1 MSKLAE
7 SLSYGEEVYE
17 DHHQEEFQT
26 LSRSFED
33 EYEKVSA
40 IETRLK
46 ETANDMFYPRIFSR
60 QNVGLFLFL
69 SEYKK

>member
-7 SLSYGEEVYE
+7 ALSYGGEVCEEK
-17 DHHQEEFQT
+17 QERLET

-33 EYEKVSA
+33 EYEKVA
-40 IETRLK
+40 DIERRLK
-46 ETANDMFYPRIFSR
+46 ETAQETYHPRILSR

-69 SEYKK
+69 SDYKK

>member
-7 SLSYGEEVYE
+7 SLSYGDDVHEE
-17 DHHQEEFQT
+17 HHHEVFQM

-33 EYEKVSA
+33 EYEKISA

-46 ETANDMFYPRIFSR
+46 ETCKEMYFPTVFSR
-60 QNVGLFLFL
+60 QNIGLFLFL